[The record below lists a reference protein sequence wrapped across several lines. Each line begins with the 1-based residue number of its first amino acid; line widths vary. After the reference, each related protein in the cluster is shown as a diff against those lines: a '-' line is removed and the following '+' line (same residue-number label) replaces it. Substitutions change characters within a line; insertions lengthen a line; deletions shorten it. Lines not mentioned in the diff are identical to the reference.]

1 MVKLAGG
8 VLAWFG
14 VGAAFLFFWM
24 VYKALSLPGPVH
36 AAVYGMLGLSA
47 LLAFFCLTVGWRL
60 YLNRPNRH
68 GSSLGPTGWRVLGA
82 LFGLAGVAMLGFAAL
97 LPYATVD
104 VRSLTA
110 LSGAGC
116 LVFCYWSFRLA
127 RRS

>member
-24 VYKALSLPGPVH
+24 LYKALSLPGRAH

-47 LLAFFCLTVGWRL
+47 LLACFCLTVGWRL

-68 GSSLGPTGWRVLGA
+68 GSSLGPAGWQVLGA
-82 LFGLAGVAMLGFAAL
+82 LFGLAGVAMLGFAVL
-97 LPYATVD
+97 LPYATLE

-110 LSGAGC
+110 ISGAGC
-116 LVFCYWSFRLA
+116 LLFCFWSFRLA
-127 RRS
+127 RRR